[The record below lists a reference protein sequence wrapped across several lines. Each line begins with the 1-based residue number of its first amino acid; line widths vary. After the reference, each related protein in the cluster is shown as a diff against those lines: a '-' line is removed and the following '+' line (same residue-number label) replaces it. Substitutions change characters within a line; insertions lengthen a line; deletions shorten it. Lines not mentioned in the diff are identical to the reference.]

1 MIWGHAVMTVSSIN
15 SQLYDIFNTS
25 RRIDGDLKYGIRNGR
40 SEYILIYC
48 ILTYST
54 EMKWSGLWEVH
65 RKDQKIEH
73 SRSIFF
79 FSKILYF
86 SRHLNSNVGW
96 RWILFVPCDSCNPN
110 PRIWLHHQDKN
121 HNAIVIIYSSMCT
134 KSYELT
140 DTSMCGLHYI

>member
-1 MIWGHAVMTVSSIN
+1 MTVSSIN

-54 EMKWSGLWEVH
+54 EMKWSGLSEVH

-79 FSKILYF
+79 FQ
-86 SRHLNSNVGW
+86 R
-96 RWILFVPCDSCNPN
+96 
-110 PRIWLHHQDKN
+110 
-121 HNAIVIIYSSMCT
+121 
-134 KSYELT
+134 SY
-140 DTSMCGLHYI
+140 TSLDI